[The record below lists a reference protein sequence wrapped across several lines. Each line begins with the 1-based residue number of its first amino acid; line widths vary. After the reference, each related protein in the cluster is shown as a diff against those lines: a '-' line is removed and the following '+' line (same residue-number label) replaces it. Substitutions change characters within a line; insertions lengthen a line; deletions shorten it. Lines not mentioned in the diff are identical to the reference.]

1 MHIHFAVLSL
11 CCIPAVNLIVDGGR
25 ALFAKVEVVVSDP
38 GDMRGKQDETS
49 ETGASTTWPHPH
61 CSDWDNS
68 PGNSLILPN
77 EPGWLRACFGGGKK
91 GSWELWKP

>member
-11 CCIPAVNLIVDGGR
+11 CCIPAVNLIVNGGR

-49 ETGASTTWPHPH
+49 ETGASIT
-61 CSDWDNS
+61 
-68 PGNSLILPN
+68 
-77 EPGWLRACFGGGKK
+77 
-91 GSWELWKP
+91 